1 MDQAGVDRT
10 AGPWLEGAAVTVED
24 KPHHHGRVCSTCAR
38 KLAEL
43 LITSIQLDGAL
54 PDGTPIDSE
63 QLLQVFLSAAVI
75 VAAKIPGTESDQG
88 RLLFR
93 ELGMAFLEL
102 GPRYHVGE
110 KSSDVS

>member
-1 MDQAGVDRT
+1 VT
-10 AGPWLEGAAVTVED
+10 ADDE
-24 KPHHHGRVCSTCAR
+24 PHEHGRVCSTCAR
-38 KLAEL
+38 KVAER
-43 LITSIQLDGAL
+43 LITLARFSTDLTNGASS
-54 PDGTPIDSE
+54 DE